1 MTIFIDVLLV
11 AVLLFSIIR
20 FGVKGLLCSILGMG
34 KFILAFLVSL
44 ALGSPV
50 ATWLA
55 NGIVGNAVSNS
66 VYGKINGYFDGGASM
81 TEFFNS
87 IPDGFLKLIGLFGAD
102 VEALEAKFGTA
113 EGTETVIREMSDY
126 ISRPIARTASSIIAY
141 VLIFIAA
148 FVILSILIKGLGK
161 IKIPVV
167 TKVDKILGLILGL
180 VLGVLSVAF
189 ISTATYSVLE
199 LISAVRGEGEI
210 MRIYSDSHVFK
221 FIYDLRIFEF
231 IRKLI

>member
-1 MTIFIDVLLV
+1 M
-11 AVLLFSIIR
+11 
-20 FGVKGLLCSILGMG
+20 
-34 KFILAFLVSL
+34 
-44 ALGSPV
+44 
-50 ATWLA
+50 
-55 NGIVGNAVSNS
+55 
-66 VYGKINGYFDGGASM
+66 
-81 TEFFNS
+81 
-87 IPDGFLKLIGLFGAD
+87 KLIGLFGAD

-113 EGTETVIREMSDY
+113 EGTEAVIREMSDY

-148 FVILSILIKGLGK
+148 FVIFSILIKGLSK

-189 ISTATYSVLE
+189 ISTATYSILE